1 MVVNCKNSQVVT
13 IKKVVNG
20 GYGLASLPD
29 GKTVLVQFGLP
40 DETVTIAIDR
50 QHKQLDHARATT
62 IVTHHR
68 GRIEPPCPFYG
79 RCGGCNLQHA
89 DYDTQCRLKHDIL
102 VDLFARSPVPAI
114 NSQGGL
120 IAPVRGATQPFG
132 YRQRIR
138 LRIDD
143 RGQVGFH
150 RFHSHQ
156 VVPINR
162 CLLAHHLINESLSR
176 LSGTN
181 PFRSLVGNSE
191 SVEFLLDPRESSLCL
206 LFQLRRPPR
215 PADRTAARQLGEDGD
230 GRTRVLLAGSTFA
243 TEGPFGTTE
252 IAANRLLSMELPGT
266 PPLLVAWETGG
277 FSQVNNDQNR
287 VLIECVTSLTATDE
301 TSHVLDLFCGM
312 GNFSLPLARRA
323 AHVVGIENQGA
334 AIRSA
339 RLNAARNNLDNLTF
353 RQAAAVDGC
362 RQLVEL
368 AQSFDVIVCDPPRQ
382 GMPGLAALLDRLC
395 NHRLIYVSC
404 DPATLVR
411 DCAELTATGF
421 HMVAIQPIDMFPQ
434 THHIE
439 TVVLL
444 EKN

>member
-1 MVVNCKNSQVVT
+1 MNCKNSQVVT

-40 DETVTIAIDR
+40 GETATIAIDR
-50 QHKQLDHARATT
+50 QHKQLDHARATA
-62 IVTHHR
+62 IVAPHR

-89 DYDTQCRLKHDIL
+89 NYDTQCRLKHDIL

-114 NSQGGL
+114 SSQASS
-120 IAPVRGATQPFG
+120 IAPVRGAAQPFG

-162 CLLAHHLINESLSR
+162 CLLAHPLINESLNR
-176 LSGTN
+176 CGGAK
-181 PFRSLVGNSE
+181 PFRMLAGNSE

-215 PADRTAARQLGEDGD
+215 PADRTAARQLGEG
-230 GRTRVLLAGSTFA
+230 GGERTRILLVGRNFA
-243 TEGPFGTTE
+243 AEGPFGTPE
-252 IAANRLLSMELPGT
+252 GAASRLLSMELPGT
-266 PPLLVAWETGG
+266 PPLMLAWEAGG

-287 VLIECVTSLTATDE
+287 VLIDCVTSLAAIDE
-301 TSHVLDLFCGM
+301 TSRVLDLFCGM

-323 AHVVGIENQGA
+323 AHVLGIESQGS

-362 RQLVEL
+362 RQLVEE

-382 GMPGLAALLDRLC
+382 GMPGLAALLGRLC
-395 NHRLIYVSC
+395 HDRLIYVSC

-421 HMVAIQPIDMFPQ
+421 RVVAIQPIDMFPQ